1 MYKEKTQ
8 RHYSHVVPCERVPAN
23 SSSLSLSV
31 MFVVQAML
39 DAARAVRPNLYVIAE
54 LFTGSELLDN
64 VFVNRLGISSLI
76 RGTALMCKLNVW
88 LSFFSP
94 HCIVLHVSKHST
106 SPCVLW
112 LHDCTILTGWVP
124 FTFILL
130 LFLLQSFFHAC
141 PPALVCHAV
150 VC

>member
-1 MYKEKTQ
+1 
-8 RHYSHVVPCERVPAN
+8 
-23 SSSLSLSV
+23 

-141 PPALVCHAV
+141 PPRTGLSCCGLLVHAGCGQNGASWP
-150 VC
+150 VCGGWAVHRQRGAG